1 MFRTNPVIFFFLI
14 SCLFFSRVKALEK
27 NIYDLISENPNLS
40 IFFNYLDKTGLGEIL
55 KQESPL
61 NWTVFAPSNT
71 AFDTLPKRL
80 KKEILINDFLSQ
92 SLFMDHILAKYKTS
106 KNLNK
111 KSKEITVSNKSLE
124 LNNFSDLFVK
134 DMIVSKKDLIAKNGV
149 IHIIDC
155 IMFVQPSIQDDRLS
169 DDIKKKYPITSCCM
183 RQNKEVSLWISN
195 FYKKNE

>member
-1 MFRTNPVIFFFLI
+1 
-14 SCLFFSRVKALEK
+14 
-27 NIYDLISENPNLS
+27 
-40 IFFNYLDKTGLGEIL
+40 
-55 KQESPL
+55 
-61 NWTVFAPSNT
+61 
-71 AFDTLPKRL
+71 
-80 KKEILINDFLSQ
+80 
-92 SLFMDHILAKYKTS
+92 MDHILAKYKTS